1 VKNSPMMED
10 LTSGDLSFENLST
23 EAMSFAEKKAFGKG
37 AAGKKAPPA
46 QPKVDPKTVADVQ
59 KHAQRR
65 TQAAIEQASRPRV
78 LKKITKLEQY
88 FTHFGSVLKGQYKK
102 LTASATEAEVDLQL
116 EQVQT
121 ELNSQG
127 SSDCMQAAWILG
139 SKLLEIVTSQYY
151 NPLKLKL
158 DEPVSLA
165 DVASSEQWIQ
175 RVNSNLIQI
184 QIKYGLFQHG
194 PESALLMQLISM
206 VVAVHKA
213 NNAMI
218 NSKNASSSD
227 FNSGI
232 DPKDRE
238 QYSHL

>member
-1 VKNSPMMED
+1 MED
-10 LTSGDLSFENLST
+10 FTSGDLSFENLST
-23 EAMSFAEKKAFGKG
+23 EAVAFAEKKAH
-37 AAGKKAPPA
+37 AATHGRKAV

-78 LKKITKLEQY
+78 LKKLTKLEQY

-102 LTASATEAEVDLQL
+102 LTAASTEAEVDLQL

-127 SSDCMQAAWILG
+127 SSECMQAAWILG
-139 SKLLEIVTSQYY
+139 TKLLETVTSKYY
-151 NPLKLKL
+151 NPLGLKL
-158 DEPVSLA
+158 DEPISLA
-165 DVASSEQWIQ
+165 NVASSEQWLEK
-175 RVNSNLIQI
+175 VNSNLIQI
-184 QIKYGLFQHG
+184 QIKYSLFQHG
-194 PESALLMQLISM
+194 PESALLMQLLNM

-213 NNAMI
+213 NIAVA
-218 NSKNASSSD
+218 NSKNASTSE
-227 FNSGI
+227 FNKGI